1 MEKIEDLNKKS
12 YDSQLKIYKALRQI
26 LITKSLNDI
35 TVTDICEECN
45 CSRSTFYRNFDNVI
59 DILEIFFDYFY
70 DRYLRKRV
78 NEENQLLFFLKYWTR
93 HRDLVYLLKTQAPMV
108 LYTVVSK
115 YTDPSWTDFHKKL
128 KLDLF
133 EIIIPSWSITKTQT
147 PEEMERYLKE
157 IFTEKAID
165 ILLN

>member
-70 DRYLRKRV
+70 DRYLKKRV

-93 HRDLVYLLKTQAPMV
+93 SPPARCDIYYVCIYQNNFHPRQKTQEKIYLLYHITFP
-108 LYTVVSK
+108 
-115 YTDPSWTDFHKKL
+115 F
-128 KLDLF
+128 
-133 EIIIPSWSITKTQT
+133 SISF
-147 PEEMERYLKE
+147 L
-157 IFTEKAID
+157 
-165 ILLN
+165 

>member
-78 NEENQLLFFLKYWTR
+78 NEENQLLFFLKY
-93 HRDLVYLLKTQAPMV
+93 
-108 LYTVVSK
+108 
-115 YTDPSWTDFHKKL
+115 
-128 KLDLF
+128 
-133 EIIIPSWSITKTQT
+133 
-147 PEEMERYLKE
+147 
-157 IFTEKAID
+157 
-165 ILLN
+165 

>member
-59 DILEIFFDYFY
+59 DILESELQ
-70 DRYLRKRV
+70 YLR
-78 NEENQLLFFLKYWTR
+78 L
-93 HRDLVYLLKTQAPMV
+93 
-108 LYTVVSK
+108 SK
-115 YTDPSWTDFHKKL
+115 YAEALGGL
-128 KLDLF
+128 KD
-133 EIIIPSWSITKTQT
+133 EST
-147 PEEMERYLKE
+147 
-157 IFTEKAID
+157 
-165 ILLN
+165 